1 MENVNEMMEEI
12 LSTIEI
18 LKQIEKDIRD
28 TPPINMTA
36 DQELKF
42 NALLDLISAVTIPD
56 IHFLPT
62 HQIVGEA

>member
-1 MENVNEMMEEI
+1 M
-12 LSTIEI
+12 EI

>member
-12 LSTIEI
+12 LTTMEI

-28 TPPINMTA
+28 TPPINMTEE
-36 DQELKF
+36 QESKF
-42 NALLDLISAVTIPD
+42 NALLDLISAVSIPD

-62 HQIVGEA
+62 NQIVGEA